1 MFSDRINIPG
11 HLHLRGKYL
20 HALLSYVCRQPKKV
34 ETSDK
39 LGSAVEADTAGVDS

>member
-1 MFSDRINIPG
+1 MFSDRVKTPA

-39 LGSAVEADTAGVDS
+39 LGPAVEADSAGFDS